1 MNKFQKLSH
10 LKRLVQKEM
19 LQMKKERMPEAI
31 KPFLNFHTN
40 SLTLFSSRFDFTEI
54 CDSLLL

>member
-1 MNKFQKLSH
+1 
-10 LKRLVQKEM
+10 M

-40 SLTLFSSRFDFTEI
+40 SLSFNLEYLSYSKT
-54 CDSLLL
+54 